1 MRIKRYVAR
10 DMREA
15 LGLVKKDLGPEAL
28 ILESR
33 RVRQKGL
40 MGFFRPLHI
49 EVTAAVDKRTSQGVI
64 PRELDT
70 LQTKTIQSE
79 IDELKSLVKQVM
91 IQQNGLLSRESKE
104 KSPLDY
110 LYRQLV
116 DSEVEKS
123 VARDLLKEVGRDCP
137 EEKLTQAQAHRQLR
151 DKIGKRL
158 KPVDFNGQK
167 YIFCFVGATGV
178 GKTTT
183 LAKLAAHYAILK
195 GKKVGLITLDTYR
208 IGAVEQLRSYARL
221 MDLPLEVVMSPREL
235 EEALMKMNDMDYIMV
250 DTAGRNS
257 KNFIHIQELQSFSKV
272 LPEPITF
279 LCLSA
284 TTRWQDMALITNNFK
299 PLNYNALIF
308 TKLDETSSFGTI
320 LNAACHTT
328 LPVAF
333 LTNGQKVPED
343 LEIPS
348 VERLTDLILGG
359 KGL

>member
-1 MRIKRYVAR
+1 MRIKRYAAK

-15 LGLVKKDLGPEAL
+15 MILIKKDLGSDAV

-40 MGFFRPLHI
+40 LGFFRPLQL
-49 EVTAAVDKRTSQGVI
+49 EVTAAVDQRTTPVGFPQNMDSL
-64 PRELDT
+64 R
-70 LQTKTIQSE
+70 TKNIQSE
-79 IDELKSLVKQVM
+79 INELKSLVQQVM
-91 IQQNGLLSRESKE
+91 DQQNRLLTAEHQE
-104 KSPLDY
+104 KSSLDY

-116 DSEVEKS
+116 DNEVETS
-123 VARDLLKEVGRDCP
+123 IARDLVNEVERDCP
-137 EEKLTQAQAHRQLR
+137 GDNLTQPQAHRLLC

-183 LAKLAAHYAILK
+183 LAKLAAHYSIFK

-221 MDLPLEVVMSPREL
+221 MDLPLEVVMSPKEL
-235 EEALMKMNDMDYIMV
+235 TAALLKMKDMDYIMV

-257 KNFIHIQELQSFSKV
+257 KNFIHIQELQSYSKV
-272 LPEPITF
+272 IPEPITF

-284 TTRWQDMALITNNFK
+284 TTRWKDMAVITKNFK
-299 PLNYNALIF
+299 AVNYNALIF
-308 TKLDETSSFGTI
+308 TKLDETCSFGSI
-320 LNAACHTT
+320 LNAVCHTD

-343 LEIPS
+343 LEIS
-348 VERLTDLILGG
+348 SEERLTEIILGG
-359 KGL
+359 RSS